1 MMSGYAAAAK
11 EGLDR
16 DQMVREHAKL
26 VKKVAYR
33 IVGRLPDS
41 VDVEDLIS
49 AGMIGLL
56 TAVDRYEPSRG
67 AFAAFAEWR
76 IKGAILDELRGYDHL
91 TRTQRQKASSAEK
104 VRRQLE
110 QEFGRDASVEEIAE
124 ASGLDVDEVSRALEA
139 ANGPVFI
146 SLDDL
151 GIDREDIQDVLG
163 QMNDRNGPP
172 NPLQFA
178 ILSET
183 KRRLVDVLKSL
194 KGREQT
200 ILSLYYVEEL
210 NYREIGEIMELTES
224 RICQIVRETLKRLC
238 KRMRD

>member
-1 MMSGYAAAAK
+1 MSSYAAAAK
-11 EGLDR
+11 KGLDR
-16 DQMVREHAKL
+16 DQLVRDHAAL

-56 TAVDRYEPSRG
+56 TAVDRYEPARG
-67 AFAAFAEWR
+67 AFDAFAEWR

-91 TRTQRQKASSAEK
+91 TRTQRQKASAATK

-110 QEFGRDASVEEIAE
+110 QELGRDASVEEIAE
-124 ASGLDVDEVSRALEA
+124 HGGLDVDEVSRALEA
-139 ANGPVFI
+139 ADGPVFI

-151 GIDREDIQDVLG
+151 GIDREDIQDILG
-163 QMNDRNGPP
+163 QMNDRGGPP

-194 KGREQT
+194 KPREQT
-200 ILSLYYVEEL
+200 ILALYYVEEL

-224 RICQIVRETLKRLC
+224 RICQIVREALKRLG